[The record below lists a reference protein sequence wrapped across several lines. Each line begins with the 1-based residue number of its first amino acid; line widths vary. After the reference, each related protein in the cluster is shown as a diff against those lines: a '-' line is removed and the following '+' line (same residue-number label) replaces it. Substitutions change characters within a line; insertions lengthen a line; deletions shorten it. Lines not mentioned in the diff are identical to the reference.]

1 MSARRRAG
9 TAGTS
14 SPAVQRTMKLRD
26 RTINV
31 VQQSSGIASPVT
43 APQTPERAKK
53 DRTVEQKAKS
63 ISPKRTTKH
72 SKYEVESDQDEDSD
86 GSKHSDSIR
95 RVLPERDTQ
104 SHPLSASSS
113 SKSSQKRQPS
123 QLTQSASYTTV
134 TTRSSLQRPP
144 IRNSVDEEGKT
155 SNTNDDT
162 WRDPIFQTSQY
173 REERGTYR
181 STDRGEESVLR
192 QGHQSIPKETTKIQP
207 ALSKARVSHSDEA
220 TKIQNPPSE
229 ARVSYPDDEEE
240 KRIGYQ
246 QKTETTKIQP
256 VLSKAR
262 GVFSDDRGKEPYVY
276 QRFQSKPRET
286 TILQHHFSKASTSFS
301 DDEEEKRIGYQQ
313 QKDTFY
319 PRHVEGNKIN
329 HYPSKSDRKEVFA
342 PTRPFICFSG
352 RCMKFS
358 LLALLILLVGS
369 AAVFYLLPESFQK
382 IASQMKLISEPQ
394 DKKDLKN
401 EFAMLSSNFSNQT
414 EEMWRRSR
422 IILERH
428 VQSWK
433 EITEPAIILLAG
445 ALDAE
450 ETLRCLGTRLADVY
464 SSSLGGGYTV
474 ISGSDYASGTSQEVK
489 EHIDDGL
496 SAGFQGTSRAA
507 VLHRL
512 ELLPA
517 GSLLILYKYCDH
529 ESAMF
534 KDVALLLTVL
544 LDDATLEKDIS
555 FMNLEEKVRSFLT
568 QKLIDLNAKASHDG
582 MDEDKFSGVW
592 SRISHVVLPIFPE
605 KNIMAKCA
613 KKQN

>member
-72 SKYEVESDQDEDSD
+72 IESDQDEDSD

-192 QGHQSIPKETTKIQP
+192 QGHQSIPK
-207 ALSKARVSHSDEA
+207 EA

>member
-14 SPAVQRTMKLRD
+14 SPAVQRTIQLRD
-26 RTINV
+26 RTIKV

-53 DRTVEQKAKS
+53 DRTVEQKAES
-63 ISPKRTTKH
+63 IAPKRTTKH
-72 SKYEVESDQDEDSD
+72 IESDHDEDSD

-95 RVLPERDTQ
+95 RVLPERDAQ

-123 QLTQSASYTTV
+123 QLTESASYTTV

-144 IRNSVDEEGKT
+144 IRNSVDDIEERSQYRQTLKDQT
-155 SNTNDDT
+155 
-162 WRDPIFQTSQY
+162 FQTSQY
-173 REERGTYR
+173 REERGSWR
-181 STDRGEESVLR
+181 STDRGEESVLH

-207 ALSKARVSHSDEA
+207 ALSKARVTHSDEA
-220 TKIQNPPSE
+220 TKIQHPPSE

-246 QKTETTKIQP
+246 QKKETTKIQP

-262 GVFSDDRGKEPYVY
+262 GVFSEDRGKESYVY
-276 QRFQSKPRET
+276 QRFQSKPKET
-286 TILQHHFSKASTSFS
+286 TKIQHHFTKASTSFS
-301 DDEEEKRIGYQQ
+301 DDEEEKRIGYQP

-329 HYPSKSDRKEVFA
+329 HYPSKSDGKEVFA

-394 DKKDLKN
+394 DKMDLKN
-401 EFAMLSSNFSNQT
+401 QFAMLSSNFSNQS

-422 IILERH
+422 IILER
-428 VQSWK
+428 QSWK
-433 EITEPAIILLAG
+433 ENTEPAIILLAG
-445 ALDAE
+445 ARDAE
-450 ETLRCLGTRLADVY
+450 ETLRCLGTQLADVY

-489 EHIDDGL
+489 EHIDDDL
-496 SAGFQGTSRAA
+496 SAGFQSTSRAA

-534 KDVALLLTVL
+534 KNVALLLTVL
-544 LDDATLEKDIS
+544 LGDATLEKDIS

-592 SRISHVVLPIFPE
+592 SRISHVVLPVFPE